1 MANSAPGVEAAS
13 LLQQAQWYLQKKYYR
28 HALKSFATVLEENPY
43 SYDATMGSGEA
54 ETGLDE
60 LNNAIDFYRRASY
73 LEPFDKVSVNNEA
86 QLLKQLQTKS
96 QVDNTADKLMH

>member
-1 MANSAPGVEAAS
+1 MCPHHS
-13 LLQQAQWYLQKKYYR
+13 LEKWLL
-28 HALKSFATVLEENPY
+28 VL
-43 SYDATMGSGEA
+43 TFF
-54 ETGLDE
+54 DE

-73 LEPFDKVSVNNEA
+73 IEPFDKVSVNNEA